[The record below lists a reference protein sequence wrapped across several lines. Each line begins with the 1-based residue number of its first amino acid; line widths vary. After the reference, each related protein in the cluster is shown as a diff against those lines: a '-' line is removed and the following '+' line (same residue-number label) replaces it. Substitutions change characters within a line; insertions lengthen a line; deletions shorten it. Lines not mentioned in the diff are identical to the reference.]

1 MNIFPNSD
9 YTKVY
14 TGSQIPAQYLQAVL
28 EDAKI
33 PCIVRDDGESAR
45 RGGFA
50 ISYLNEV
57 VLLVNNK
64 DVLKAKQLIAKALDE
79 MGS

>member
-1 MNIFPNSD
+1 MNIFPSSE

-14 TGSQIPAQYLQAVL
+14 TGSQIPAQYIQTIL
-28 EDAKI
+28 EDAAI

-50 ISYLNEV
+50 ISYVNEV
-57 VLLVNNK
+57 VLLVKNK
-64 DVLKAKQLIAKALDE
+64 DVVQAKQLISKALSE
-79 MGS
+79 MES